1 MKQIKSGIWL
11 IEAENKAH
19 YPYSHSLY
27 FEGKEPLIID
37 TGAGQALEDLA
48 AGTAQVVISHYHRDH
63 NTCNHLFNG
72 SSFSAHIE
80 DAPGLE
86 SLEGFYRLSGLG
98 QIEPEARRMITTQI
112 NFSPTRIDRYLAD
125 GDYFDLGSLK
135 IRVVHL
141 PGHTPGHCGFL
152 IEKYGLLYASDID
165 LTGFGPWYGN
175 PTSDLDQ
182 FRLSIR
188 RLREMKPEI
197 LLTGHSMPITKNID
211 QKLAAYEAVIDKRDQ
226 AIVTFLK
233 RKPATL
239 EQITDKKMIY
249 RRHFGQE
256 ALRFFEENM
265 IRKHLEGLLKKEM
278 VIRAEGGIFL
288 TV

>member
-1 MKQIKSGIWL
+1 MRQIKAGVWL

-27 FEGKEPLIID
+27 LEGEEALLVD
-37 TGAGQALEDLA
+37 TGAGQALEDLVA
-48 AGTAQVVISHYHRDH
+48 RTKQVVISHYHRDH
-63 NTCNHLFNG
+63 NTYNHLFTG
-72 SSFSAHIE
+72 VSFSIHSE

-86 SLEGFYRLSGLG
+86 TLEGFYRLSGLG
-98 QIEPEARRMITTQI
+98 QIEPEARRMITAQI
-112 NFSPTRIDRYLAD
+112 NFSATKVERYFAD

-135 IRVVHL
+135 IRVLHL

-152 IEKYGLLYASDID
+152 IEKYNIIYASDID
-165 LTGFGPWYGN
+165 LSGFGPWYGN

-188 RLREMKPEI
+188 RLRDMNPEI

-226 AIVTFLK
+226 AILAFLK
-233 RKPATL
+233 RNPATL

-265 IRKHLEGLLKKEM
+265 IRKHLESLLKREM
-278 VIRAEGGIFL
+278 VTKAEGGLFL
-288 TV
+288 AV

>member
-1 MKQIKSGIWL
+1 MKQIKSGVWL

-19 YPYSHSLY
+19 YPYAHSLY
-27 FEGKEPLIID
+27 LEGKEPLLID
-37 TGAGQALEDLA
+37 TGAGQALEGLA
-48 AGTAQVVISHYHRDH
+48 AKTAQVVISHYHRDH
-63 NTCNHLFNG
+63 NTCNHLFAG
-72 SSFSAHIE
+72 ALFSTHIE

-86 SLEGFYRLSGLG
+86 SLEGFFRLSGLG
-98 QIEPEARRMITTQI
+98 QIEPEARRMITAQI
-112 NFSPTRIDRYLAD
+112 NFSATRIDRYLAD
-125 GDYFDLGSLK
+125 GDFFDLGSLK
-135 IRVVHL
+135 IRVIHL

-152 IEKYGLLYASDID
+152 IEEYGLIYASDID

-182 FRLSIR
+182 FRLSIH

-226 AIVTFLK
+226 AILTFLK
-233 RKPATL
+233 MKPATL

-265 IRKHLEGLLKKEM
+265 IRKHLEGLLKRKM
-278 VIRAEGGIFL
+278 VIRAEGGLFL

>member
-27 FEGKEPLIID
+27 LEGKEPLIID

-48 AGTAQVVISHYHRDH
+48 AKTAQVIISHYHRDH
-63 NTCNHLFNG
+63 NTGNHLFAG
-72 SSFSAHIE
+72 ALFSTHIE

-86 SLEGFYRLSGLG
+86 SLEGFFRLSGLG
-98 QIEPEARRMITTQI
+98 QIEPEARRMITAQI
-112 NFSPTRIDRYLAD
+112 NFSATKIDRYLTD
-125 GDYFDLGSLK
+125 GDYLDLGNLK
-135 IRVVHL
+135 IRVIHL

-152 IEKYGLLYASDID
+152 IEEYGLIYASDID

-182 FRLSIR
+182 FRLSIH

-211 QKLAAYEAVIDKRDQ
+211 QKLSAYEAVIDKRDQ
-226 AIVTFLK
+226 AILTFLK

-249 RRHFGQE
+249 RRHFGEE

-265 IRKHLEGLLKKEM
+265 IRKHLEGLLKRKM
-278 VIRAEGGIFL
+278 VTKAEGGL
-288 TV
+288 YLAV